1 MGKPTLNRFFSL
13 HFFLPFVVSGL
24 SLLHLS
30 LLHKDGSS
38 NPTGSNQNLDTI
50 PFYPYFYVK
59 DLLSFFI
66 FLFFYLL
73 LIFFYPNLL
82 GHPDNY
88 VVANSLVTPAH
99 IVPEWYFLPFYAI
112 LRSNPTKLG
121 GVFLMIMSIVILF
134 FLTFLDT
141 SSVQSSKF
149 RVIFSFVY
157 WCIFI
162 DFILLGWLGQKSVED
177 PYIETGKS
185 ATFLYYFYFILLIPI
200 IGLLEKN
207 LFTYNKK

>member
-1 MGKPTLNRFFSL
+1 
-13 HFFLPFVVSGL
+13 
-24 SLLHLS
+24 
-30 LLHKDGSS
+30 
-38 NPTGSNQNLDTI
+38 
-50 PFYPYFYVK
+50 
-59 DLLSFFI
+59 
-66 FLFFYLL
+66 
-73 LIFFYPNLL
+73 
-82 GHPDNY
+82 
-88 VVANSLVTPAH
+88 
-99 IVPEWYFLPFYAI
+99 
-112 LRSNPTKLG
+112 
-121 GVFLMIMSIVILF
+121 MIMSIVILF

-177 PYIETGKS
+177 PYIETGKC